1 MSSLR
6 QHFQHI
12 KEIVDWTWTLAI
24 MCMVGYISLGQLAQL
39 YWAMVFFGGLSAS
52 FGLFYDFSCEQLAAL
67 NYIEDSYQLQKAIAA
82 SAFTQ
87 DLLWK
92 FHNRNPEIANRF
104 PQFIQIKN
112 QVSQIRTTSANK
124 FKQQV
129 YRQTQTPPK
138 NSYQPPKTQPSPT
151 RREPQNPQNNSF
163 NSSSSKPVQST
174 SSRPTTLRQ
183 PQPSLKKANKKKITL
198 EEYRGISNKSDYEY
212 VKSHSRNGYPVKGY
226 YRHKRRK

>member
-24 MCMVGYISLGQLAQL
+24 MCMVGYISLGQLAKL
-39 YWAMVFFGGLSAS
+39 YWAMVFFGGLAAS

-67 NYIEDSYQLQKAIAA
+67 NYIEDSYQLQKATADAAIA
-82 SAFTQ
+82 Q
-87 DLLWK
+87 DLLRK

-129 YRQTQTPPK
+129 YRQTQTPPI
-138 NSYQPPKTQPSPT
+138 NSSQSSSQKPIQPIKLYRSPKTETQYQSQNPVQPMRSSSPPKRQSQK
-151 RREPQNPQNNSF
+151 PQKRTNTGKTVF
-163 NSSSSKPVQST
+163 VKP
-174 SSRPTTLRQ
+174 
-183 PQPSLKKANKKKITL
+183 
-198 EEYRGISNKSDYEY
+198 
-212 VKSHSRNGYPVKGY
+212 HMRNGSWVKGY
-226 YRHKRRK
+226 SRKKPRK

>member
-24 MCMVGYISLGQLAQL
+24 MCLVGYISLGQLAQL
-39 YWAMVFFGGLSAS
+39 YWAMVFFGGLAAS

-67 NYIEDSYQLQKAIAA
+67 NYIEDSYQLQKATADAAIA
-82 SAFTQ
+82 Q
-87 DLLWK
+87 DLLRK

-124 FKQQV
+124 SKQQV
-129 YRQTQTPPK
+129 YRQTQTPPR
-138 NSYQPPKTQPSPT
+138 NSSQSSSQKPIQPIKLYRLPKTETQYQSQNPVQPMRSSSPPKRQSQIDHRNPEVAT
-151 RREPQNPQNNSF
+151 RFPEF
-163 NSSSSKPVQST
+163 VQ
-174 SSRPTTLRQ
+174 LR
-183 PQPSLKKANKKKITL
+183 N
-198 EEYRGISNKSDYEY
+198 YVY
-212 VKSHSRNGYPVKGY
+212 VKPHVRNNVLVKGY
-226 YRHKRRK
+226 YRKKPII

>member
-24 MCMVGYISLGQLAQL
+24 MCLVGYISLGQLAQL
-39 YWAMVFFGGLSAS
+39 YWAMVFFGGLAAS

-67 NYIEDSYQLQKAIAA
+67 NYLDDSYQIQKAIAA
-82 SAFTQ
+82 SAVAQ

-129 YRQTQTPPK
+129 NRQTQTPPK

-163 NSSSSKPVQST
+163 NTSASKPVQPT
-174 SSRPTTLRQ
+174 SSRPTRPNQ
-183 PQPSLKKANKKKITL
+183 PQPCLKKTNKKRITL
-198 EEYRGISNKSDYEY
+198 EEYREISNKSDYVY
-212 VKSHSRNGYPVKGY
+212 VKSYWRNGHPVSGH
-226 YRHKRRK
+226 YRRRPKR

>member
-39 YWAMVFFGGLSAS
+39 YWAMVFFGGLAAS

-67 NYIEDSYQLQKAIAA
+67 NYLEDSYQLQKAIAA
-82 SAFTQ
+82 SAVAQ
-87 DLLWK
+87 ELLWK

-112 QVSQIRTTSANK
+112 QVIQIRATSANK

-129 YRQTQTPPK
+129 HRQTQTPPR
-138 NSYQPPKTQPSPT
+138 NSSQSSFQQPIKPYPSPKTETQYHSQNSSPSSS
-151 RREPQNPQNNSF
+151 QNPVQPIR
-163 NSSSSKPVQST
+163 SSSAPKRQSQKPRKRTNTGKTV
-174 SSRPTTLRQ
+174 
-183 PQPSLKKANKKKITL
+183 
-198 EEYRGISNKSDYEY
+198 Y
-212 VKSHSRNGYPVKGY
+212 VKPHMRNGSWVKGHSRKKP
-226 YRHKRRK
+226 RK

>member
-39 YWAMVFFGGLSAS
+39 YWAMVFFGGLAAS

-67 NYIEDSYQLQKAIAA
+67 NYLEDSYQLQKAIAA
-82 SAFTQ
+82 SAVAQ
-87 DLLWK
+87 ELLWK

-112 QVSQIRTTSANK
+112 QVIQIRATSANK

-129 YRQTQTPPK
+129 HRQTQTPPK
-138 NSYQPPKTQPSPT
+138 NSYQPTKTQPSPT
-151 RREPQNPQNNSF
+151 RREPQHPQNKSF
-163 NSSSSKPVQST
+163 NLSSYKPVQPTSSKP
-174 SSRPTTLRQ
+174 TTPRQ
-183 PQPSLKKANKKKITL
+183 PQPSLKKANKKKITS
-198 EEYRGISNKSDYEY
+198 EEYREISNKSDYVY
-212 VKSHSRNGYPVKGY
+212 ITPHTRNGRPVTGHY
-226 YRHKRRK
+226 RRKPKK